1 MCKPCDEGKPQ
12 DNTASLYGSRRD
24 FLKAS
29 TATAAAAA
37 GMNFLSASPATAQPG
52 LGPPEDSGAPRRR
65 YVIRGGYVM
74 SMGPAGRDFS
84 PGGGLVEGTENL
96 PLGAKLKAGHG
107 AGGSD
112 PARPTREP
120 GRI

>member
-29 TATAAAAA
+29 TATAVAAA

-65 YVIRGGYVM
+65 YVIRGGDGM
-74 SMGPAGRDFS
+74 SMDPALGDFA
-84 PGGGLVEGTENL
+84 PGGVVGRGTEDL
-96 PLGAKLKAGHG
+96 ARWLQVEPGHG
-107 AGGSD
+107 AGGN
-112 PARPTREP
+112 
-120 GRI
+120 

>member
-29 TATAAAAA
+29 TATAVAAA

-65 YVIRGGYVM
+65 YVIRGGYGM
-74 SMGPAGRDFS
+74 SIAPARAGLS
-84 PGGGLVEGTENL
+84 PSDPLGEGTKNL
-96 PLGAKLKAGHG
+96 AAWPHLKTGHG
-107 AGGSD
+107 AG
-112 PARPTREP
+112 PTQSIRS
-120 GRI
+120 